1 MGMYVTD
8 RLSIETAPGVLTM
21 EQRLVRRGS
30 YVDNGVNVDL
40 TAFSTMSASVAEF
53 PIHARYAFASRSA
66 PLVPF
71 VFAGASYQYVRAR
84 GYTLNGTSRIA
95 DVEWPFFD
103 ENRSALQGL
112 GRSSISVILGGG
124 INYALS
130 SVWHVRGDASLSAR
144 TSAITAGTSD
154 VLIGYDAFDKSIY
167 YDFPSQ
173 FPLTSIALHV
183 GIIGYFESLQDG
195 CVSCTLCNW
204 STRAVHHQQLCAY
217 VGRRGWAHILLAC
230 CCRTRRATRRHYS
243 TPPWCVSRCVFSHV
257 NCGQRRC
264 LDCTSR
270 GGFPI
275 LHL

>member
-1 MGMYVTD
+1 MYVTD

-183 GIIGYFESLQDG
+183 GIIGYF
-195 CVSCTLCNW
+195 
-204 STRAVHHQQLCAY
+204 
-217 VGRRGWAHILLAC
+217 
-230 CCRTRRATRRHYS
+230 
-243 TPPWCVSRCVFSHV
+243 
-257 NCGQRRC
+257 
-264 LDCTSR
+264 
-270 GGFPI
+270 
-275 LHL
+275 